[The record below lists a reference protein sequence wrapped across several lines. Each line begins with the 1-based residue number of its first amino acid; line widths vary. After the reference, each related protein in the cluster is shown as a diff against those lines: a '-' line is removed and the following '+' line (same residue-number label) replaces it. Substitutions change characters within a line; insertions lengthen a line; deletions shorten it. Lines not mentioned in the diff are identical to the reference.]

1 MGNLPYYVSAIAL
14 MFSVYQFIK
23 QNTKAD
29 ASQITTVLIKLE
41 NIASGIAEIKAD
53 LKSVKAEVQDL
64 RERIA
69 KVEAS
74 AAQAHKRLDTMIG
87 GRE

>member
-41 NIASGIAEIKAD
+41 NIADGIAEIKAD